1 MDGISIF
8 ELELLVVHLRFKCS
22 YASYSRSNTEFLSM
36 RSLSLSLSLAITGE
50 DKMSEKIVTNPA

>member
-36 RSLSLSLSLAITGE
+36 RSLSLSGDSGE